1 MEKIHGNM
9 HVLALSCKFLTCKH
23 TVFSPHLYP
32 PPPHYLIMVKVYWD
46 PFCFH
51 REFPGREIATYVS
64 LDNLQTATIPTLT
77 TLVSNLLEIRF
88 LSIIDRR
95 RLFLC

>member
-32 PPPHYLIMVKVYWD
+32 P
-46 PFCFH
+46 H

-88 LSIIDRR
+88 HSIIDRR